1 MSTEMESSRINES
14 VTKFITYVEDYR
26 RNLNK
31 QGVWLF
37 LGTIGCMGLEPTWLK
52 IIALFI
58 TFIIFLSN
66 LFIEF
71 EGEGRHLTYDEAMNQ
86 IRKKIDC
93 MSCEN
98 DKVYWF
104 ACLDNIKK
112 YRLGLFITFYK
123 SYIYLISFIFYLISC
138 VLVMFEVALH

>member
-66 LFIEF
+66 LFI
-71 EGEGRHLTYDEAMNQ
+71 Y
-86 IRKKIDC
+86 
-93 MSCEN
+93 
-98 DKVYWF
+98 
-104 ACLDNIKK
+104 
-112 YRLGLFITFYK
+112 
-123 SYIYLISFIFYLISC
+123 
-138 VLVMFEVALH
+138 